1 MCFRVY
7 HPLHSHSRVK
17 YSGLRLAHAQDGPV
31 GLRYLTTLLWFPSR
45 LTFHSKRTA
54 TTSVDAA
61 RSYAD
66 IKTSDKDVKFD
77 KDVEE
82 YWRAVLDQVDKPSA
96 CRLLQYVNPSIPL
109 GINSRSSPNK
119 PPIYTYFYQTKLQH
133 PTKVLLVRV
142 GEFYETIG
150 IDAILLV
157 QFAGLNPMGK
167 DGNPPRAGCPRM
179 NLRRTVSDL
188 VNNAGLSVVVC
199 EEAPE
204 PYTYGSIR
212 KQPKQRYIA
221 AVVTPAAPH
230 FLHGLVDEDTD
241 IPVDSAPPL
250 LGIVPSVGGYSIIE
264 VDAELYTVRV
274 TQGLTE
280 DAVYARLHE
289 GGLSPP
295 LFVHIPPPGLNSD
308 PRVREA
314 IPEGEWERRVASIFR
329 TQFGSVQRYSDRD
342 PVDGMI
348 NRVKQQ
354 LGIDPDIEFRLLS
367 DQPTNGNGTVP
378 NRRPRPL
385 YHSTAS
391 NLGLHKT
398 RGVPNLLDYCLP
410 QGSPLTSRRW
420 MRKLLLLPPPPSVA
434 AAIHAACR
442 SLLTI
447 QTPIPIFHSYSPA
460 NIVLKLR
467 VREANDTFF
476 RELAELC
483 RAVTAACADP
493 ELEMFIRSVLI
504 ATASETGIH
513 LVDADLLAKECAKV
527 LEIIHKVIDNDEGV
541 GEATS
546 RMEQDELVDQPLAGS
561 LSRLF
566 DQCEDCRGKIRVEK
580 VEEEHQA
587 VEQARDDLIREVSVA
602 LELASTAVEGVLNAE
617 PQKLGTRNSA
627 SKPSLM
633 YDVNNVASWIKIPKG
648 SSFSKAAHSAGM
660 INPKDRNGRIESSVF
675 STPELEIA
683 HDSYRRACSVYRD
696 AVRTQLRE
704 LALALGPH
712 TSSLVTAS
720 MFGVI
725 AVALDGHVREALRRG
740 WAMPQL
746 SQESGIII
754 QDDKHTENKGCLHI
768 KDMWPYWLGGPG
780 GMDVGVV
787 KNSLDLGGMVMLTG
801 PNMAG
806 KSTILRSTCAVALL
820 GACGLAVPAA
830 LGTEIPFIDAFMLR
844 NFSSDSPLEGRSN
857 FAVEMTEM
865 RYVLSDVTRSS
876 LVLIDEL
883 GRGTEVRGGAALA
896 GAMLEA
902 LDASRCRGIFATHL
916 HSLRELNLKL
926 PNTQQMMMEVVRDV
940 SGKFVR
946 RPTWKL
952 VPGWSSESLALEVA
966 AQCQLPNDVISRAEE
981 LYSKLMHG
989 AHHNDGKGFVEE
1001 QVSKIGTAA
1010 MPELGPLEIPSC
1022 SGELRRAA
1030 AILKSTA
1037 TSIIVS
1043 TYNLSSSGNPREPQ
1057 VDSQFELGL
1066 NLGFVPVAAQVPPQ
1080 TVGRSCVYVA
1090 RRRDGWLYVGF
1101 TDALQDR
1108 VRAHRQRYGG
1118 SRVADPYAEFVYL
1131 VLHKALDDGPMVSDI
1146 AQLAETVEAQTI
1158 RALQAR
1164 GFGLLSDADARKR
1177 YIARLDDRH

>member
-1 MCFRVY
+1 MSRAATGSYKSLKSCEKDARV
-7 HPLHSHSRVK
+7 
-17 YSGLRLAHAQDGPV
+17 
-31 GLRYLTTLLWFPSR
+31 
-45 LTFHSKRTA
+45 
-54 TTSVDAA
+54 
-61 RSYAD
+61 
-66 IKTSDKDVKFD
+66 DKE
-77 KDVEE
+77 VEE

-96 CRLLQYVNPSIPL
+96 CRLLQHVDPSIPL
-109 GINSRSSPNK
+109 GINSRTSPNK
-119 PPIYTYFYQTKLQH
+119 PPIYSYFYQTKLQH

-157 QFAGLNPMGK
+157 QFAGLNPMGR

-204 PYTYGSIR
+204 PYSYGSLR

-230 FLHGLVDEDTD
+230 FLHGLVDEDAD

-250 LGIVPSVGGYSIIE
+250 LGIAPSVGGYSIIE
-264 VDAELYTVRV
+264 VDAELYTVRI

-342 PVDGMI
+342 PVNGMI
-348 NRVKQQ
+348 NKVKQQ
-354 LGIDPDIEFRLLS
+354 LGIGPDIEFRLLT
-367 DQPTNGNGTVP
+367 DQPTNGNMTISSSQAT
-378 NRRPRPL
+378 RRPRPL

-434 AAIHAACR
+434 SAIHEACR
-442 SLLTI
+442 GLQMI
-447 QTPIPIFHSYSPA
+447 QTHIPLFLSSSPA

-493 ELEMFIRSVLI
+493 ELETFIKSVLV
-504 ATASETGIH
+504 ATASETGIQI
-513 LVDADLLAKECAKV
+513 VEASLLAKECDRV
-527 LEIIHKVIDNDEGV
+527 LDIIHRVIDNDEGV
-541 GEATS
+541 GEPLSGMDPNDPS
-546 RMEQDELVDQPLAGS
+546 RQPVDQA

-566 DQCEDCRGKIRVEK
+566 DQCEDCRGKIRVEM

-587 VEQARDDLIREVSVA
+587 VEQARNDLVREVSIA
-602 LELASTAVEGVLNAE
+602 LALASSAIGSVSNAE
-617 PQKLGTRNSA
+617 NQKPGAKNSLP
-627 SKPSLM
+627 KPSLM
-633 YDVNNVASWIKIPKG
+633 YDANNMATWIKLPKG
-648 SSFSKAAHSAGM
+648 SSFSKAAHSVGL
-660 INPKDRNGRIESSVF
+660 INPKDRNGRVESSVF
-675 STPELEIA
+675 STPDLEVA

-704 LALALGPH
+704 LAVALSPH

-740 WAMPQL
+740 WTMPHLLQD
-746 SQESGIII
+746 SQSWSQNGELYTAG
-754 QDDKHTENKGCLHI
+754 KRCLHI
-768 KDMWPYWLGGPG
+768 RDMWPYWLGGPG
-780 GMDVGVV
+780 GVDVGVV
-787 KNSLDLGGMVMLTG
+787 KNSLNLEGMVMLTG

-830 LGTEIPFIDAFMLR
+830 EGTEIPFIDAFMLR

-865 RYVLSDVTRSS
+865 RYVLSDVTQSS

-902 LDASRCRGIFATHL
+902 LDASQCRGIFATHL
-916 HSLRELNLKL
+916 HSLRELNLNL
-926 PNTQQMMMEVVRDV
+926 PNTQQMMMEIVRDGGEKDSWAV
-940 SGKFVR
+940 ASGKLVR
-946 RPTWKL
+946 RPTWRL
-952 VPGWSSESLALEVA
+952 IPGWSSESLALEVA
-966 AQCQLPNDVISRAEE
+966 AQCQLPNHVISRAEE
-981 LYSKLMHG
+981 LYSKLMHEVQ
-989 AHHNDGKGFVEE
+989 DSGKKLEEESTRVVEE
-1001 QVSKIGTAA
+1001 IGVGAI
-1010 MPELGPLEIPSC
+1010 PELGALEIPSC
-1022 SGELRRAA
+1022 RGELRHAA
-1030 AILKSTA
+1030 AVLKSTA
-1037 TSIIVS
+1037 TSVIASVC
-1043 TYNLSSSGNPREPQ
+1043 NLSSSQ
-1057 VDSQFELGL
+1057 VNMYPPVDPLPNFGL
-1066 NLGFVPVAAQVPPQ
+1066 NLGFVPVAAQAPPH

-1090 RRRDGWLYVGF
+1090 RRRDGWMYVGF
-1101 TDALQDR
+1101 TDALHDR

-1131 VLHKALDDGPMVSDI
+1131 VLHKSGKGEPGVTDI

-1158 RALQAR
+1158 RALQAQ

-1177 YIARLDDRH
+1177 YTTRMEDRQ